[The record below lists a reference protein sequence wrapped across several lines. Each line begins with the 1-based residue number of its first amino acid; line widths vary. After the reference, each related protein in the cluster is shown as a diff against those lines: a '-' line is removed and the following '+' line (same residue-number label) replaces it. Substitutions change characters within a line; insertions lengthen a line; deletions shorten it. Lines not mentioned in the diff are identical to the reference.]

1 MKWEVIT
8 STSSLTSCLQWC
20 VVGHFGSGQWWQ
32 RRLVAPS
39 SPPLPASRPKNH
51 WNSQKSFSMA
61 NLGLCPTSVA
71 FTRLGSGPHP
81 PAGPQPGLGLA
92 LSPGRHLML
101 RAAPASPQPA
111 QLLAGVVREALAAR
125 TWPDRPLGSPWKP
138 SASAAPQHCLA
149 VAV

>member
-1 MKWEVIT
+1 MAEEA
-8 STSSLTSCLQWC
+8 
-20 VVGHFGSGQWWQ
+20 GS
-32 RRLVAPS
+32 PIFP
-39 SPPLPASRPKNH
+39 PPLPASRPKNH

-125 TWPDRPLGSPWKP
+125 T
-138 SASAAPQHCLA
+138 
-149 VAV
+149 